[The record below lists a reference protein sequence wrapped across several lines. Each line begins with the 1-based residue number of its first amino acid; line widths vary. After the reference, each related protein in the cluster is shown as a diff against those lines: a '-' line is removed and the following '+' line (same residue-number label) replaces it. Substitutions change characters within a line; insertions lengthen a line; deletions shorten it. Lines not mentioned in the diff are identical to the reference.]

1 MAVGTPSASS
11 RPGAEFPAAA
21 HSSGLLARAS
31 ATISN
36 PQHLLGAKGVALPNL
51 GSDRAQLEALG
62 LLGKAPLLLLGE
74 GLGGW
79 RQS

>member
-11 RPGAEFPAAA
+11 RSRPGAEFRRR
-21 HSSGLLARAS
+21 SLLGGLLARAS

-62 LLGKAPLLLLGE
+62 LLGKAPLLFSA
-74 GLGGW
+74 
-79 RQS
+79 RA